1 MTFQELDHA
10 IREALP
16 TDNAERR
23 RILEGLHGIEEG
35 MNFCANFYLNV
46 TGHTVNS
53 DGTIIKKE
61 RTKYQVNAPL
71 SRKPQQSTTGSFSQ

>member
-10 IREALP
+10 IRESLP

-23 RILEGLHGIEEG
+23 RILEALHGIEEG
-35 MNFCANFYLNV
+35 MNFCANFYLSV
-46 TGHTVNS
+46 TGHTTNL
-53 DGTIIKKE
+53 DGTITKKE

-71 SRKPQQSTTGSFSQ
+71 SRKP